1 MATKISAGTTTGTAL
16 SMSADTTGILQLA
29 TGSVPTTAIT
39 IDASQNVNFSG
50 TAQRITG
57 DMTNATFA
65 NRLAFQTSTTNG
77 QTVVTAIPNGTGTIS
92 QFQANSNG
100 ADPANASVTG
110 LLSIAGSD
118 ARFNSAVTGTGT
130 YLPMT
135 FWTTNTEQMR
145 IATDGTIT
153 GTKGNLQLISGTAVA
168 STSGT
173 SIDFTGIPSW
183 AKRVTVMFNENST
196 NGSSNRL
203 VQIGSGS
210 VTTTGYISSGGYGGG
225 ATSSTAGFV
234 VWIDVASYALSG
246 QMVFTLLAS
255 NLWVASHVGKVS
267 TGQCAFGGGS
277 VTLGGALDRERITT
291 VNGTDAFDAGSINIL
306 YE

>member
-1 MATKISAGTTTGTAL
+1 
-16 SMSADTTGILQLA
+16 
-29 TGSVPTTAIT
+29 
-39 IDASQNVNFSG
+39 
-50 TAQRITG
+50 
-57 DMTNATFA
+57 
-65 NRLAFQTSTTNG
+65 
-77 QTVVTAIPNGTGTIS
+77 
-92 QFQANSNG
+92 
-100 ADPANASVTG
+100 
-110 LLSIAGSD
+110 
-118 ARFNSAVTGTGT
+118 
-130 YLPMT
+130 MT

-291 VNGTDAFDAGSINIL
+291 VNGTDAFDAVSINIL